1 MRVPRTYTGLA
12 AVRISVAEVLT
23 GNLVNRPKGIVMT
36 KQELL
41 QENQSLRDLLL
52 QIRDRIDNELEE
64 LEETSEE
71 GEDDL

>member
-1 MRVPRTYTGLA
+1 
-12 AVRISVAEVLT
+12 
-23 GNLVNRPKGIVMT
+23 MT

-52 QIRDRIDNELEE
+52 QIRDRIDIELEE
-64 LEETSEE
+64 FENSDEE

>member
-1 MRVPRTYTGLA
+1 
-12 AVRISVAEVLT
+12 
-23 GNLVNRPKGIVMT
+23 MT

-64 LEETSEE
+64 FENSDEE

>member
-1 MRVPRTYTGLA
+1 
-12 AVRISVAEVLT
+12 
-23 GNLVNRPKGIVMT
+23 MT
-36 KQELL
+36 KQELM
-41 QENQSLRDLLL
+41 QENAALRDLLL